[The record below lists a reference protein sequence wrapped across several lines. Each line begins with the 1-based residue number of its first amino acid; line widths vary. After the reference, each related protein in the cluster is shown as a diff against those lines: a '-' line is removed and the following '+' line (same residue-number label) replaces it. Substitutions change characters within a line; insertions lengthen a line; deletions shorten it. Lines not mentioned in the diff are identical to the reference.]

1 MTIAGLILAAFFTP
15 PVVGDSINDKTDIYA
30 PLLQNF
36 GVRDEPSVI
45 ESCSNGYEAIRFI
58 EFSDGDSLNLIR
70 LERSRD
76 HIDFTQRE
84 FSNIR
89 ESASATRAVSE
100 QQWAAI
106 ITELQVA
113 GFWGIERDR
122 TAWLPDTVTWIFET
136 CIAGRYHNAR
146 FYPDHNLA
154 MQFAVAKLAGLK
166 H

>member
-1 MTIAGLILAAFFTP
+1 MTIAGLILATFLTP
-15 PVVGDSINDKTDIYA
+15 PVVGESIEDKTDIYA

-36 GVRDEPSVI
+36 GVRGEPSVI
-45 ESCSNGYEAIRFI
+45 ESCTNGYEAIRFI
-58 EFSDGDSLNLIR
+58 EFSDGDSLSIIR
-70 LERSRD
+70 LERSSGR
-76 HIDFTQRE
+76 IDFTQRE

-89 ESASATRAVSE
+89 ESASATRTVSE

-113 GFWGIERDR
+113 DFWGIEKDR

-136 CIAGRYHNAR
+136 CIAGKYHNAR
-146 FYPDHNLA
+146 FYPDRNLA